1 MEEDIMI
8 KYSSGLVSESFWFVE
23 FKKIIKLKHEGISW
37 EEIKDLCLKENLLGV
52 SKEYRAKRIYG
63 YLKNRISLL
72 DEDIFDIF
80 IMSDLSTQKIIDL
93 MSIAKQNRLFFE
105 FLYEVYR
112 EKVLL
117 GETELTDSD
126 INIFFNNKQQQS
138 EDIGLWTDVTLR
150 RLRSSYMNFM
160 VDAGLLTVVNKQK
173 QITPPILDVALER
186 YLVEKNEV
194 QLFKAITGRD

>member
-1 MEEDIMI
+1 MI

-37 EEIKDLCLKENLLGV
+37 DEIKDLCLKENLLGV